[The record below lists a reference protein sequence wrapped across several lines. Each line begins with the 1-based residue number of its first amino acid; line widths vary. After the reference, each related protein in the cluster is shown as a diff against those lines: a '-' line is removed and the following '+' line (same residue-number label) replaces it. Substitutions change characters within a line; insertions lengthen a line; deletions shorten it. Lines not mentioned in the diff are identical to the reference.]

1 MFKKILSLAIA
12 LMIVMSMAAIAASAA
27 QVEISENAAD
37 TPAEVG
43 AESGAEVGADG
54 GADTGAEGGAET
66 AAGGK
71 VIYFDTNSCG
81 WNDGEVIILY
91 CYDPSGDEPEL
102 IPWGSNKKGGM
113 TNDGT
118 GICSYDFEAK
128 GIELQPGKQY
138 SLIFNHNGLKQ
149 THDLLFDE
157 SCFGDTATADPNTSI
172 ENPADSGKNS
182 FEARWKS
189 GNLGPAKCITSL
201 GHVVGEVIPAYTT
214 AYGMF
219 VNFLT
224 NTGNQGLTNAM
235 NYADGKSV
243 QQVLDET
250 AAALGLYKGDVE
262 NAVKEAAEK
271 EPAVK
276 DLVSQWKAA
285 DSTLSDGNNEQ
296 AHQNPDSGVTD
307 DKGGSGSDSSG
318 SGSGSSGSGSSGSG
332 SSSSGSSS
340 SGSSGSSSSGS
351 SSASG
356 SGSGSKTGQE
366 TTVIF
371 IMLGVMVAAAG
382 VIFFARKKDRA

>member
-1 MFKKILSLAIA
+1 MFKKILSLAVA

-172 ENPADSGKNS
+172 ENPAD
-182 FEARWKS
+182 
-189 GNLGPAKCITSL
+189 
-201 GHVVGEVIPAYTT
+201 Y
-214 AYGMF
+214 
-219 VNFLT
+219 
-224 NTGNQGLTNAM
+224 
-235 NYADGKSV
+235 
-243 QQVLDET
+243 QVTKYQL
-250 AAALGLYKGDVE
+250 L
-262 NAVKEAAEK
+262 
-271 EPAVK
+271 
-276 DLVSQWKAA
+276 
-285 DSTLSDGNNEQ
+285 
-296 AHQNPDSGVTD
+296 
-307 DKGGSGSDSSG
+307 
-318 SGSGSSGSGSSGSG
+318 
-332 SSSSGSSS
+332 
-340 SGSSGSSSSGS
+340 
-351 SSASG
+351 
-356 SGSGSKTGQE
+356 
-366 TTVIF
+366 
-371 IMLGVMVAAAG
+371 
-382 VIFFARKKDRA
+382 KDRTRFTLRVGNMEYEIESNLVARFNIYNLTCNNPFSPCKMEVFV